1 MKKPQRVNIL
11 GTRFKVEHADLIP
24 EGLFGDCDVDNKII
38 RIEQTLEGKS
48 FKETLTHEKFH
59 AMLRLSGISEL
70 LTEEL
75 EEALCRLVERL

>member
-11 GTRFKVEHADLIP
+11 GTRFKIEHVDLTS
-24 EGLFGDCDVDNKII
+24 EGLCGDCDVDHKII
-38 RIEQTLEGKS
+38 RIEQSLEGKA

-59 AMLRLSGISEL
+59 AMLTLSGLSQF
-70 LTEEL
+70 LTDEL